1 MVTNLY
7 DLYNYIVNNY
17 IMAFT
22 IKRRVKHA
30 KMNTRKSHNMSGG
43 SRMREKIIK
52 FEKSSRPEKKYMAFV
67 KNLATDKIR
76 VIHFGASDYEQYK
89 DRTPLKL
96 YAYKN
101 HNSFK
106 RMRNYFNRHSGTT
119 NRKEAIDY
127 EIKKSG
133 GLYNPKILSHIYLW

>member
-1 MVTNLY
+1 ML
-7 DLYNYIVNNY
+7 
-17 IMAFT
+17 
-22 IKRRVKHA
+22 
-30 KMNTRKSHNMSGG
+30 GG
-43 SRMREKIIK
+43 RGRMREIIIK

-67 KNLATDKIR
+67 KNLDTQKIR
-76 VIHFGASDYEQYK
+76 VLHFGASDYEQYK

-101 HNSFK
+101 HNSRK
-106 RMRNYFNRHSGTT
+106 RMMNYFNRHSGTT
-119 NRKEAIDY
+119 NRKEAIEH